1 MAVKNFVASIP
12 QILLARASFGC
23 EGYARSLMHF
33 ESHLREKPDENLLE
47 TSLPELQKIY
57 GALMEPDYVAG
68 LSMIRKS
75 KPSLEEMIHEHTV
88 MANFQVK
95 QCTYVNYS
103 GRPKSGRSK
112 TRLVLNPDAIL
123 PLHD

>member
-12 QILLARASFGC
+12 EILLARASFGC

-33 ESHLREKPDENLLE
+33 ESHLREKPGQLLQ

-68 LSMIRKS
+68 LAMIRKE

-88 MANFQVK
+88 MANFQVFNIK
-95 QCTYVNYS
+95 
-103 GRPKSGRSK
+103 
-112 TRLVLNPDAIL
+112 LVIFPGDLLVTKEMWSFYTFSRHPFS
-123 PLHD
+123 